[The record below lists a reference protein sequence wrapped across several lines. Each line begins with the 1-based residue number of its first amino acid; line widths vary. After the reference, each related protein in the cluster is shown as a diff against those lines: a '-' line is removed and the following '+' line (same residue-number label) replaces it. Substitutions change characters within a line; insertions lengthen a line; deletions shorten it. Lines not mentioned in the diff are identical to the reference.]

1 MSEPRPMSGPNTPQN
16 DAQRFQQL
24 LPFFITRQLSS
35 SDKDFVELY
44 LVQNPA
50 SQNSLHFTEQLSQV
64 VRRIGVEREPDLAL
78 QKLLSNLKPVRQN
91 IFQRLINRWRSAGRV
106 WNILIVLAAAA
117 LLRLAGPEDWF
128 EAIIGLLS
136 ELGFADAALLVM

>member
-1 MSEPRPMSGPNTPQN
+1 MSEPKPMSGPITPQN

-24 LPFFITRQLSS
+24 LPFYITRQLSA
-35 SDKDFVELY
+35 SDQDFVDGY

-50 SQNSLHFTEQLSQV
+50 SQDALHFTEQLSQV
-64 VRRIGVEREPDLAL
+64 VRRIGVERQPDLGL
-78 QKLLSNLKPVRQN
+78 QKLLNSLTPVRQN
-91 IFQRLINRWRSAGRV
+91 ILQRLINRWRSAGRF

-117 LLRLAGPEDWF
+117 LLRLVGPEDWF
-128 EAIIGLLS
+128 EAIMGLLS